1 MAKFEKGHKL
11 AKGRPPGSVNR
22 STEMMRLTIARATN
36 TILDTLATDLQ
47 KIKEKDPKAAIDI
60 ALKLLEFNLPK
71 QSRVE
76 LKGEI
81 DARIQ
86 AINVNI
92 TQKTI
97 NEPGSQHN
105 D

>member
-1 MAKFEKGHKL
+1 
-11 AKGRPPGSVNR
+11 
-22 STEMMRLTIARATN
+22 MMRLTIARATN